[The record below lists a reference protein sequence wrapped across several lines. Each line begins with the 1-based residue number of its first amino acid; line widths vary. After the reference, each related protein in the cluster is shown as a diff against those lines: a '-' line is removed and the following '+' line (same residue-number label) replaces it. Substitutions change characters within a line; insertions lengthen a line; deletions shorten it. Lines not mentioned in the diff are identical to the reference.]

1 VARCAALALVCEG
14 TAAAP
19 LAAALLSLTGG
30 CGAQHLMKRIQRGPV
45 RGISLKLQA
54 RSCTPAKHEVT
65 AHLVSAGS
73 KAAVLQTLQACGGQ
87 AEQTLQ
93 AVLCCGR
100 GGAAGE
106 RVVEQELQEKAL

>member
-54 RSCTPAKHEVT
+54 RSCTPAKRRLTWSVL
-65 AHLVSAGS
+65 AARLLLS
-73 KAAVLQTLQACGGQ
+73 KPFRRAVFKQSRRCKRCSVGVEEVLQEKA
-87 AEQTLQ
+87 
-93 AVLCCGR
+93 
-100 GGAAGE
+100 
-106 RVVEQELQEKAL
+106 VVEQELQEKAL